1 VTSFELELDDTG
13 LREALD
19 DLKETGTSDRVEVVG
34 TTVEYG
40 VYLEIGTEDMP
51 PYPWFRPA
59 VREFR
64 ANPESFIIDN
74 TGYTSVEEIPSAD
87 ALVTAIAQALVN
99 QMEHNVSAASS
110 SDRSPGTHP
119 EHPKRDTGTLVNSI
133 QAVRTSE

>member
-1 VTSFELELDDTG
+1 VTNFELELDDTG

-34 TTVEYG
+34 STVEYG
-40 VYLEIGTEDMP
+40 VYLEFGTEDMP

-64 ANPESFIIDN
+64 ANPERFLTDN

-99 QMEHNVSAASS
+99 QMESNVSAASS
-110 SDRSPGTHP
+110 TDRSPGTAPDHP
-119 EHPKRDTGTLVNSI
+119 QVDTGNLKASI
-133 QAVRTSE
+133 EAVRT